1 MGVTS
6 TQQNTLQRK
15 GRLHG
20 VSEQPFAKHATES
33 ISLSTA
39 RYEVGEKVKIR
50 VYKGIMVKESEV
62 KIVVK

>member
-1 MGVTS
+1 LGVTS
-6 TQQNTLQRK
+6 TQQNTLEK

-50 VYKGIMVKESEV
+50 VYKGIMVKESKV